1 MTRSQPGPPGR
12 GYAAAPAQRGR
23 SSLAKLILAGDRDA
37 LAGFFDARKPKD
49 VRLLKLVNDLNARTD
64 SWLATLRPAPPHR
77 ITHDGMLEALD
88 AVPEEPPTGRRPA
101 PLAEVV
107 VA

>member
-37 LAGFFDARKPKD
+37 LAGFFDAREPK
-49 VRLLKLVNDLNARTD
+49 VRSFCAEACPAELIEDP
-64 SWLATLRPAPPHR
+64 AT
-77 ITHDGMLEALD
+77 
-88 AVPEEPPTGRRPA
+88 RRA
-101 PLAEVV
+101 ST
-107 VA
+107 